1 MRVVKKP
8 EERKAEMV
16 AAASKLFA
24 QQGFVRTSVA
34 EIVSAVDVAKGL
46 FYYYFTTKDDMVKAV
61 VEGYCSY
68 LGNEAQKIADSACS
82 VQEKIARLD
91 SEFKTTYRLIM
102 ERPGMMEYNAAKS
115 DLDGLVQFIN
125 QIIVGSANGQDPD
138 NIQQSTG
145 CTGSCSSC
153 SGCGN

>member
-1 MRVVKKP
+1 MDMEMSMDIIEMARDLGRALQADEKYQRYVNATLENDKDQVLQDLIGKFNTLRVDINR
-8 EERKAEMV
+8 EI
-16 AAASKLFA
+16 SK
-24 QQGFVRTSVA
+24 S
-34 EIVSAVDVAKGL
+34 E
-46 FYYYFTTKDDMVKAV
+46 KD
-61 VEGYCSY
+61 
-68 LGNEAQKIADSACS
+68 
-82 VQEKIARLD
+82 QEKIALLD

-102 ERPGMMEYNAAKS
+102 ERPCMMEYNAAKS

>member
-1 MRVVKKP
+1 MDMEMSMDIIEMARDLGRALQADEKYQRYVNATLENDKDQVLQDLIGKFNTLRVDINR
-8 EERKAEMV
+8 EI
-16 AAASKLFA
+16 SK
-24 QQGFVRTSVA
+24 S
-34 EIVSAVDVAKGL
+34 E
-46 FYYYFTTKDDMVKAV
+46 KD
-61 VEGYCSY
+61 
-68 LGNEAQKIADSACS
+68 
-82 VQEKIARLD
+82 QEKIARLD

-115 DLDGLVQFIN
+115 DLNGLVQFIN
-125 QIIVGSANGQDPD
+125 QIIAGSANGQDPD

>member
-1 MRVVKKP
+1 MDM
-8 EERKAEMV
+8 EMSMDIIEMARDLGRALQADEKYQRYV
-16 AAASKLFA
+16 NATL
-24 QQGFVRTSVA
+24 
-34 EIVSAVDVAKGL
+34 END
-46 FYYYFTTKDDMVKAV
+46 KDHV
-61 VEGYCSY
+61 
-68 LGNEAQKIADSACS
+68 
-82 VQEKIARLD
+82 KIARLD